1 MTTTT
6 VPERTGAHRA
16 QRAQR
21 PRRITGLD
29 LARALAILGMMFAHI
44 LYYSTI
50 DPLKFLTN
58 GYPSTLFAVLSGIS
72 LSLMLAHGNEQG
84 GPTLSRTRHS
94 VLIRAAIIFGI
105 GIVLDYVQHQ
115 IAVVLMAIA
124 TNLILLTPITR
135 LRTRWVAA
143 TTALTLFIAP
153 FISIGGQY
161 PIGAWLTYGLI
172 GILTYRTITTARLRT
187 TATVAVSTIIIAA
200 LTGWI
205 RIQQHY
211 DWVRT
216 AASFGWERPGYFT
229 LDGAYLT
236 TWAHEGGIGDIIA
249 TGSASTAVILLCVLI
264 CRLRWASILTYPLR
278 ALGMMAL
285 TTYTIHVI
293 LTGAI
298 APAIGYIDMH
308 HSQFGYDTY
317 YPNDM
322 GPIYGIE
329 EAGAM
334 GIAAELG
341 IEPQDLAD
349 PNFDISGY
357 YLGDWQPW
365 RDRIA
370 NTTTWS
376 EAEDIWNEA
385 HLAPFKEDGTFNS
398 SPADPD
404 PQPYGEDYYD
414 PSADHAEEQ
423 RGWSPRELLG
433 FAPQSAL
440 IILLASTWMFFFRRG
455 PLEWLVHLACS
466 RGSRTDLPPLT
477 RD

>member
-21 PRRITGLD
+21 PGRITGLD
-29 LARALAILGMMFAHI
+29 LARALAILGMMFTHI

-72 LSLMLAHGNEQG
+72 LSLMLAHGNEHG
-84 GPTLSRTRHS
+84 GPTLSRARHS

-187 TATVAVSTIIIAA
+187 TATVAASTIIIAA

-211 DWVRT
+211 DWIRT
-216 AASFGWERPGYFT
+216 AASLGWERPGYFT

-236 TWAHEGGIGDIIA
+236 TWAHTGGIGDIIA
-249 TGSASTAVILLCVLI
+249 TGSASAALILLCVLI

-349 PNFDISGY
+349 PNVDISGY
-357 YLGDWQPW
+357 YLGDWQP
-365 RDRIA
+365 
-370 NTTTWS
+370 WS

-398 SPADPD
+398 SPADPG

-414 PSADHAEEQ
+414 PSADRAEEQ
-423 RGWSPRELLG
+423 RGWSLRELLG

-455 PLEWLVHLACS
+455 PLEWLIHLACS

>member
-21 PRRITGLD
+21 PGRITGLD
-29 LARALAILGMMFAHI
+29 LARALAILGMMFTHI

-72 LSLMLAHGNEQG
+72 LSLMLAHGNEHG
-84 GPTLSRTRHS
+84 GTTLSRARHS

-143 TTALTLFIAP
+143 ATALTLFIAP

-187 TATVAVSTIIIAA
+187 TATVAASTIIIAA

-216 AASFGWERPGYFT
+216 AASLGWEQPGYFT

-236 TWAHEGGIGDIIA
+236 TWAHKGGIGDIIA
-249 TGSASTAVILLCVLI
+249 TGSASAALILLCVLI

-317 YPNDM
+317 YPSDM

-341 IEPQDLAD
+341 IEPQDLED
-349 PNFDISGY
+349 PNFDISSY

-376 EAEDIWNEA
+376 EAEDIWYEA

-398 SPADPD
+398 SPADPG

-414 PSADHAEEQ
+414 PSADRAEEQ

-455 PLEWLVHLACS
+455 PLEWLVQLACS

>member
-6 VPERTGAHRA
+6 VPEHTDAHRA
-16 QRAQR
+16 PRAQR
-21 PRRITGLD
+21 PGRITGLD

-50 DPLKFLTN
+50 DPLKFLTT

-72 LSLMLAHGNEQG
+72 LSLMLAHGNEYG
-84 GPTLSRTRHS
+84 GTTLSRARHS

-105 GIVLDYVQHQ
+105 GIALDYVQHQ

-124 TNLILLTPITR
+124 TNLALLTPITR

-143 TTALTLFIAP
+143 TTALALFIAP

-172 GILTYRTITTARLRT
+172 G
-187 TATVAVSTIIIAA
+187 
-200 LTGWI
+200 
-205 RIQQHY
+205 
-211 DWVRT
+211 
-216 AASFGWERPGYFT
+216 
-229 LDGAYLT
+229 
-236 TWAHEGGIGDIIA
+236 
-249 TGSASTAVILLCVLI
+249 
-264 CRLRWASILTYPLR
+264 ILTYPLR

-341 IEPQDLAD
+341 IETQDLAD

-370 NTTTWS
+370 NTNTWS

-385 HLAPFKEDGTFNS
+385 HLAPFKDEAFS
-398 SPADPD
+398 STTAHPADPD
-404 PQPYGEDYYD
+404 TPQPYGEDYYE
-414 PSADHAEEQ
+414 PSADGEGGSSGGVDGADGAAEQ
-423 RGWSPRELLG
+423 RGWDPRELLG

-440 IILLASTWMFFFRRG
+440 LILFASGWMFFFRRG

-466 RGSRTDLPPLT
+466 RGSRTDLPPLAPQ
-477 RD
+477 D

>member
-21 PRRITGLD
+21 PGRITGLD
-29 LARALAILGMMFAHI
+29 LARALAILGMMFTHI

-72 LSLMLAHGNEQG
+72 LSLMLAHGNEHG
-84 GPTLSRTRHS
+84 GPTLSRARHS

-187 TATVAVSTIIIAA
+187 TATVAASTIIIAA

-211 DWVRT
+211 DWIRT
-216 AASFGWERPGYFT
+216 AASLGWERPGYFA

-236 TWAHEGGIGDIIA
+236 TWAHTGGIGDIIA
-249 TGSASTAVILLCVLI
+249 TGSASLLCVLI
-264 CRLRWASILTYPLR
+264 CRLRWANILTYPLR

-322 GPIYGIE
+322 GPVYGIE

-398 SPADPD
+398 SPADPG

>member
-16 QRAQR
+16 QR
-21 PRRITGLD
+21 PGRITGLD

-72 LSLMLAHGNEQG
+72 LSLMLAHGNEHG
-84 GPTLSRTRHS
+84 GPTLSRARHS

-187 TATVAVSTIIIAA
+187 TATVAASTIIIAA

-211 DWVRT
+211 DWIRT
-216 AASFGWERPGYFT
+216 AASLGWERPGYFT

-236 TWAHEGGIGDIIA
+236 TWAHTGGIGDIIA
-249 TGSASTAVILLCVLI
+249 TGSASAALILLCVLI

-317 YPNDM
+317 FPNDM
-322 GPIYGIE
+322 GPVYGIE

-398 SPADPD
+398 SPADPG

-414 PSADHAEEQ
+414 PSADRAEEQ

-440 IILLASTWMFFFRRG
+440 IILPASTWMFFFRRG
-455 PLEWLVHLACS
+455 PLEWLIHLACS
-466 RGSRTDLPPLT
+466 RGSSTDLPPLT